1 MSVERLHVYLQD
13 IRQVALETIDFVRSN
28 TKDEFL
34 ADLVRQR
41 AVAMN
46 LLIIGETTARI
57 MEEFPAFVADFP
69 DIPWVKMR
77 GMRNRIAHGYM
88 SINLE
93 TVWDTTQTAIPDLL
107 DKLSLLRNWHAQG
120 E

>member
-1 MSVERLHVYLQD
+1 MSVERLNVYLQD
-13 IRQVALETIDFVRSN
+13 IRQVASETIDFVQRN

-77 GMRNRIAHGYM
+77 GMRNGIAHGYM

-107 DKLSLLRNWHAQG
+107 DKLSLLHNWHAQG

>member
-1 MSVERLHVYLQD
+1 MSAERLHVYLQD
-13 IRQVALETIDFVRSN
+13 IRQIASETIEFVRLK

-77 GMRNRIAHGYM
+77 RHAEQDRARISEHQSGNRLGY
-88 SINLE
+88 
-93 TVWDTTQTAIPDLL
+93 DTDGYTGSSGQTLTSA
-107 DKLSLLRNWHAQG
+107 KLACPR
-120 E
+120 

>member
-1 MSVERLHVYLQD
+1 MSVERLHVYLEEV
-13 IRQVALETIDFVRSN
+13 RQVARETVDFIRLK
-28 TKDEFL
+28 TKQEFL
-34 ADLVRQR
+34 ANLVLQR

-46 LLIIGETTARI
+46 LLIIGEATARV

-69 DIPWVKMR
+69 DIPWSKMR

-88 SINLE
+88 NINLE

-107 DKLSLLRNWHAQG
+107 DKLSLLQNWHAQG

>member
-1 MSVERLHVYLQD
+1 MSVERLNVYLQD
-13 IRQVALETIDFVRSN
+13 IRQVASETIDFVQRN

-77 GMRNRIAHGYM
+77 GIDRK
-88 SINLE
+88 S
-93 TVWDTTQTAIPDLL
+93 VV
-107 DKLSLLRNWHAQG
+107 
-120 E
+120 

>member
-1 MSVERLHVYLQD
+1 MSAERLHVYLQD
-13 IRQVALETIDFVRSN
+13 IRQIASETIDFVRLK

-34 ADLVRQR
+34 VDLVRQR

-77 GMRNRIAHGYM
+77 HAEQDRARLYEYQSGNRVGY
-88 SINLE
+88 
-93 TVWDTTQTAIPDLL
+93 DTDGDTGSSGQTLTSA
-107 DKLSLLRNWHAQG
+107 KLACPR
-120 E
+120 

>member
-1 MSVERLHVYLQD
+1 MSVERLRVYLQD

-28 TKDEFL
+28 TKEEFL

-46 LLIIGETTARI
+46 LLIIGETTGRI